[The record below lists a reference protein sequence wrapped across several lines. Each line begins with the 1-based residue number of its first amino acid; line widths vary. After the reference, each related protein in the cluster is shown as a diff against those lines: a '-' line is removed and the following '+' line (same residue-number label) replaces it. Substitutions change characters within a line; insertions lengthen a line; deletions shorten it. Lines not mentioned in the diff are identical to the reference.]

1 VNDLPARLRSYVE
14 ALATPAGREVG
25 SPGHRQARE
34 YLLGRL
40 GELGLEPY
48 YGEDFSLPYRVGR
61 VDFANLIGVVPGRDR
76 SRPPLLLGAHYDT
89 AGPLPGADDNAAA
102 VAIALAVAERLLAEP
117 VQRDTVIALFDA
129 EEPPYYLTEAMG
141 SNRFYEHQRRGG
153 LQAALILDLVGHDVP
168 LPKLADL
175 LFITGMESSPCLE
188 RAILGTNVPD
198 GLRVVTALNRYVGDV
213 SDHHAFRLGG
223 TPYLFFSCGRWQHY
237 HAPTDTPDKLNYRK
251 MSAIVVLL
259 EALLRN
265 LADLG
270 PCLPGPDYDTTP
282 TDLMLMR
289 ASLGPIA
296 KELGYPLESRAD
308 IDEVAGLLGGLLGI

>member
-1 VNDLPARLRSYVE
+1 VNDLPAKLRSDVE
-14 ALATPAGREVG
+14 AVATPAGREVG
-25 SPGHRQARE
+25 SAGHRQARE

-40 GELGLEPY
+40 VELGLEPY
-48 YGEDFSLPYRVGR
+48 DGEGFSLPYRVGG
-61 VDFANLIGVVPGRDR
+61 VDFANLIAVVPGQDR
-76 SRPPLLLGAHYDT
+76 TLTPLLLGAHYET

-102 VAIALAVAERLLAEP
+102 VAIALAVAERLLAAP
-117 VQRDTVIALFDA
+117 PQRDLVVALFDA

-141 SNRFYEHQRRGG
+141 SNRFYQHQRHSD

-188 RAILGTNVPD
+188 RAILGKTVPD
-198 GLRVVTALNRYVGDV
+198 GLRIVTALNRYVGDV

-270 PCLPGPDYDTTP
+270 PCLPDPDYDTTP

-296 KELGYPLESRAD
+296 KELGYRLESRAD
-308 IDEVAGLLGGLLGI
+308 IDEVAGMLGGLLGI